1 MTKKQSD
8 KQVGG
13 KHYKHMR
20 IQPTEF
26 ISVNEIPFIEG
37 NVIKYVCRHA
47 HKNGR
52 EDILKAIHYLN
63 LLIEYHYNESHDISE
78 SLQEGREGRALH
90 ADIRGAKEYTG
101 GEVCNND

>member
-1 MTKKQSD
+1 MKKHSS
-8 KQVGG
+8 KQIGG
-13 KHYKHMR
+13 RHYKHMK

-26 ISVNEIPFIEG
+26 ISRNEIPFIEG

-47 HKNGR
+47 HKNGK

-63 LLIEYHYNESHDISE
+63 LLIEYHYNESNDISE
-78 SLQEGREGRALH
+78 SLQEVQGGGPLH
-90 ADIRGAKEYTG
+90 PDGGSLGSYPN